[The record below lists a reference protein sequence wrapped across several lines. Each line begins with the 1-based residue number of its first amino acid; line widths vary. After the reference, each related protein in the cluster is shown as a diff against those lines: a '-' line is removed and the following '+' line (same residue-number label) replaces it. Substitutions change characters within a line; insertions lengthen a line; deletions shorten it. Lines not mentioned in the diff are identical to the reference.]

1 MVAIRVDIMV
11 EVMLNAVVDM
21 MWGFGVISF
30 VAGLCWFGRTL
41 FILCLVL

>member
-1 MVAIRVDIMV
+1 MAVVVDMMV

-41 FILCLVL
+41 IILCLVL